1 MSSTLARKFRFV
13 SPGIFLREVDNSQLP
28 RIPDATGPT
37 IIGRYRKGPAM
48 RPYKVSSLAEFVET
62 FGNPIPG
69 ASSGDV
75 WREGNKTGPTYA
87 AYAAF
92 AWLNA
97 GVAPANIFRLLGTEH
112 DQATTAGQA
121 GWTTTT
127 SGETSAGTQKDPAKA
142 LASNGGA
149 YGLWI
154 IPSGSDM
161 ENVRGT
167 SLGTGSLAAVWY
179 IRDGA
184 FTLKGKQVSIGS
196 QAEQNPITASC
207 AMIHSED
214 SSYTF
219 EGVIQDTS
227 QNTLYTTKFNFDK
240 TSENYIRK
248 VFNTDPILTN
258 TSVVDSTTVSE
269 GKGNY
274 WLGETFESNLFNIVG
289 TSGNSYGLL
298 LPLASG
304 SGNAAASG
312 STATVGWHD
321 HLEGFKNPESGWFF
335 SQDMSTGYA
344 HYAAERMTKLFKFHG
359 LDSGEWL
366 QNNIK
371 ISIADIKAPTSLSN
385 PYGTFTIQIRR
396 ASDTDNVP
404 VILEQ
409 YTNCN
414 LNPASADYV
423 AAKVGDMYMSFDYST
438 NRLREYGQYVNQS
451 RFIRIE
457 MNPSVE
463 NGTADP
469 ELLPFGVFGP
479 IRPTSWLVR
488 SNDGDDGATGTVV
501 FNPFQYAS
509 SSAGSTELARATE
522 AKGNRAGTFVVL
534 SGDDNCNA
542 IGALQHD
549 QSGLTNIAFGAS
561 QTESRYKYTASYVW
575 PATLTRISAS
585 DGGIGRH
592 KEAYFGLQTGK
603 TRTDIT
609 FDPGYGDYLRRLPA
623 GYAQTDT
630 ITGPGADR
638 EYSWAFSLDDVRTEN
653 QTAQATCTITIDRDA
668 SLTGNSPDV
677 IGAGDTIT
685 LVATNGTTV
694 VCTIN
699 AAGGT
704 TTSAATDGNVE
715 AATDSTSDDS
725 LQATAIAVNIKTA
738 INYSNFFSAT
748 NSANVVTVTQR
759 DAGSDGNTT
768 VTIVELGAGAMTNTS
783 FTGGTSAL
791 ARSAFFQSG
800 SRRERD
806 STTALGSSY
815 KQILDEG
822 YDRFTSPLY
831 AGFDGWDVFE
841 AEPLRNSN
849 ISSTDT
855 QYTNYAYNTVKR
867 AIDTCAD
874 PEFVE
879 TNLVTVPGLTAK
891 NLTKHLI
898 DTCEARAD
906 AMAVIDIE
914 DVYTPFTENTNSF
927 QSNVGT
933 VASAIS
939 SLRSRD
945 LNSSYAATYYPWV
958 QIRDPNTSKLVWTPP
973 SVVAL
978 GTYASSEAKSELWFA
993 PAGFTRGGLTDGA
1006 AGLPVVNTTERLVR
1020 SDRDKLYTAN
1030 INPIA
1035 SFPSE
1040 GIVVFGQ
1047 KTLQVTPSALDRIN
1061 VRRLMIYIKKEI
1073 SRIAAGVLFDQNVKA
1088 TWARFLAQANPFLG
1102 SVMSRLGLTEFKVVL
1117 DETTTTPDLVDRNI
1131 LYAKIFL
1138 KPARSIEFIAIDFV
1152 ISRTGASFE
1161 D

>member
-1 MSSTLARKFRFV
+1 
-13 SPGIFLREVDNSQLP
+13 
-28 RIPDATGPT
+28 
-37 IIGRYRKGPAM
+37 M
-48 RPYKVSSLAEFVET
+48 RPTKVASLAELVET
-62 FGNPIPG
+62 YGNPVPG

-97 GVAPANIFRLLGTEH
+97 GVAPANIFRLLGDEH
-112 DQATTAGQA
+112 DQNDGSVLGQA
-121 GWTTTT
+121 GWTTTSPST
-127 SGETSAGTQKDPAKA
+127 TTTAVSPAGA
-142 LASNGGA
+142 LANNGGA

-161 ENVRGT
+161 QNVKGT
-167 SLGTGSLAAVWY
+167 SLGTGSLAAIWY
-179 IRDGA
+179 VREGA
-184 FTLKGKQVSIGS
+184 LTLKGKPTSNQT
-196 QAEQNPITASC
+196 QASVTAITGA
-207 AMIHSED
+207 AVMIHSED

-219 EGVIQDTS
+219 QASLIDTS
-227 QNTLYTTKFNFDK
+227 YNNVYTTKFNFDR

-248 VFNTDPILTN
+248 VFNTDPITTN
-258 TSVVDSTTVSE
+258 TSVVDSTTVKE
-269 GKGNY
+269 GKGKY

-289 TSGNSYGLL
+289 ASGDSYGVI
-298 LPLASG
+298 LPIHSGTINDDAHGSG
-304 SGNAAASG
+304 SAI
-312 STATVGWHD
+312 VGYED

-335 SQDMSTGYA
+335 SQDLGTSNA
-344 HYAAERMTKLFKFHG
+344 DYAAERMTKIFKFHG

-409 YTNCN
+409 FTNCN

-423 AAKVGDMYMSFDYST
+423 ATKVGDMYMSFDYST
-438 NRLREYGQYVNQS
+438 NRLREYGQFVNRS
-451 RFIRIE
+451 RFVRIE

-463 NGTADP
+463 QGQADP
-469 ELLPFGVFGP
+469 ATLPFGVFGP
-479 IRPTSWLVR
+479 IRPFSWRVR
-488 SNDGDDGATGTVV
+488 SNDGDDGSTGTPLLSTTNVPADDDGAARTPANGAAEATITVTVADVDNIGQGDIISLVTTAGTTITCTLTGVGGTTTSSGTDGNVEAATFASGTDNTLQATSQAVAIATAINNNNFFTATNSANVVTVTQAVGGVPANTTITITELGATGLTKTN
-501 FNPFQYAS
+501 FTDGS
-509 SSAGSTELARATE
+509 SLV
-522 AKGNRAGTFVVL
+522 GTFVTMEDSLVA
-534 SGDDNCNA
+534 SHYDPN
-542 IGALQHD
+542 
-549 QSGLTNIAFGAS
+549 GLTSILFGEAQVVS
-561 QTESRYKYTASYVW
+561 TGATTAGQYRYTASYAF
-575 PATLTRISAS
+575 PRTMIRKSGS
-585 DGGIGRH
+585 DGGMGDP

-603 TRTDIT
+603 TATDPT
-609 FDPGYGDYLRRLPA
+609 YDPGYADYLRRLPA

-630 ITGPGADR
+630 ITGPGTNR
-638 EYSWAFSLDDVRTEN
+638 EYSWVFSLDDVK
-653 QTAQATCTITIDRDA
+653 
-668 SLTGNSPDV
+668 
-677 IGAGDTIT
+677 
-685 LVATNGTTV
+685 TV
-694 VCTIN
+694 VDGDI
-699 AAGGT
+699 AK
-704 TTSAATDGNVE
+704 SAYFA
-715 AATDSTSDDS
+715 
-725 LQATAIAVNIKTA
+725 
-738 INYSNFFSAT
+738 
-748 NSANVVTVTQR
+748 
-759 DAGSDGNTT
+759 
-768 VTIVELGAGAMTNTS
+768 
-783 FTGGTSAL
+783 
-791 ARSAFFQSG
+791 SG
-800 SRRERD
+800 SRRVGG
-806 STTALGSSY
+806 SLTAMSSSY

-831 AGFDGWDVFE
+831 GGFDGWDIYE
-841 AEPLRNSN
+841 AEPLANAR

-879 TNLVTVPGLTAK
+879 TNLMTVPGLTAK

-927 QSNVGT
+927 QSNVGKVST
-933 VASAIS
+933 AIS
-939 SLRSRD
+939 SLRARD

-1006 AGLPVVNTTERLVR
+1006 AGLPVVNTTERVVKK
-1020 SDRDKLYTAN
+1020 DRDKLYTAN

-1035 SFPSE
+1035 TFPSE

-1061 VRRLMIYIKKEI
+1061 VRRLLIYLKKEV
-1073 SRIAAGVLFDQNVKA
+1073 SRMAATILFDQNVQA
-1088 TWARFLAQANPFLG
+1088 TWTRFKNQVEPFLG
-1102 SVMSRLGLTEFKVVL
+1102 SVQSRLGITEFKVVL
-1117 DETTTTPDLVDRNI
+1117 DETTTTPDMVDRNI

-1138 KPARSIEFIAIDFV
+1138 KPARAIEFIAIDFV
-1152 ISRTGASFE
+1152 ITRTGAAFE